1 MKKLFT
7 LLLLL
12 TSINN
17 FAQQDYTFG
26 KITPKELEMKV
37 YEKDSTANA
46 VVLYEEGNTEFI
58 EKDNHIYIQTVFY
71 KKIKIFN
78 KEGADFADVSIRL
91 YNNKSLK
98 ESVKKIR
105 GVTHNLG
112 ANNNLNKKNIFTNK
126 LDEKHSEVVFTL
138 PNIQDGSV
146 IEYTYTLESPFTYLF
161 TGWNFQSS
169 IPKVVSV
176 FKAKIPGNYVYNREL
191 HGYLKLDKNE
201 ATIKKHCFNVEG
213 IESYADCE
221 VLYYSMKDIPAFIEE
236 DYMTSKWNYLS
247 RISFEL
253 SELHWFDGTNKKYTK
268 TWKSVDSEFKTDK
281 EIGGQ
286 LRRKSFFKNKIP
298 DSIINTTDA
307 LKRAKKTYQFI
318 QNHFTWNGKY
328 RMFRDIK
335 VTSAFSKK
343 QGTVSEIN
351 LSLIN
356 ALKVA
361 GIDTQLTLLSTRDNG
376 FPTKR
381 HPVISDFNYIV
392 AKITIDR
399 KTYFLDATDKNLPF
413 GVLPYRC
420 LNNEA
425 RVMDFKNGS
434 YWTPI
439 VPIKNSGRKIQMLL
453 KLNDDGDFE
462 GNMRIISNG
471 YTAIDK
477 RKELH
482 ATTEEKY
489 IENYEDEND
498 FLEIESYKNTHLD
511 EPEKPLKEEY
521 KIIIE
526 NDNTVANT
534 VYLNPFFIDKIEE
547 NPFKLKT
554 RIYPVNF
561 GYPRKF
567 EYIASIIVPPNY
579 SVESLPKSKIVKL
592 PDNDGYFVYKI
603 TNLKNKIMVNFSFVI
618 NKVQFNSDKYLY
630 LKEFFKQAIIAQNEP
645 IVLKKD

>member
-1 MKKLFT
+1 MKKLF

-12 TSINN
+12 LVSLNN

-26 KITPKELEMKV
+26 EITSKELEMKV

-58 EKDNHIYIQTVFY
+58 EKNNHIFIQTVIY

-78 KEGADFADVSIRL
+78 KEGADFADISIRL

-98 ESVKKIR
+98 ETVKKIR

-112 ANNNLNKKNIFTNK
+112 ANNNLNKKNIFTNR

-169 IPKVVSV
+169 IPKVESV

-201 ATIKKHCFNVEG
+201 STVKKHCFKVEG
-213 IESYADCE
+213 IENYADCE
-221 VLYYSMKDIPAFIEE
+221 VLNYSMKDIPAFIEE

-253 SELHWFDGTNKKYTK
+253 SELHWFDGTKKKYTK
-268 TWKSVDSEFKTDK
+268 TWKSVDNEFKSDK

-298 DSIINTTDA
+298 DSIINITDV
-307 LKRAKKTYQFI
+307 LERAKKTYTFI

-328 RMFRDIK
+328 RMFRDIS
-335 VTSAFSKK
+335 VTGAFNKK

-361 GIDTQLTLLSTRDNG
+361 GIDTQLTLLSTRNNG

-381 HPVISDFNYIV
+381 HPVISDFNYII
-392 AKITIDR
+392 AKITIGE

-453 KLNDDGDFE
+453 ELNDDGNFE

-482 ATTEEKY
+482 ATTEDKY
-489 IENYEDEND
+489 IENYEVEND
-498 FLEIESYKNTHLD
+498 FLEIESYKNTNLNA
-511 EPEKPLKEEY
+511 PEKPLKEEY
-521 KIIIE
+521 KITIE

-567 EYIASIIVPPNY
+567 EYLASIIVPPNY
-579 SVESLPKSKIVKL
+579 SVESLPKSKIVRL

-618 NKVQFNSDKYLY
+618 NKIQFNSDKYLY

-645 IVLKKD
+645 IILKKN